1 MRGTRRF
8 LGLLSTLVIGVT
20 AAPAWSQQ
28 TNSSAANAS
37 DPALEERVLEE
48 VLVTARKREE
58 PLADVPISLVNFD
71 GGRLET
77 ANITRLD
84 ELQAF
89 VPNLSVTETG
99 IGNSLIIRGIGSG
112 ENQGFDQSVGTYVD
126 GIYRGRSQQSRM
138 PFLDMDHVEVLR
150 GPQSTLFG
158 MNSIAGAL
166 NIESARPTDTFDAG
180 FRAYYEP
187 DFGDLQ
193 LNGFLSGPLTDT
205 LSGRLAFQSRD
216 ADQWMRNLTLDRD
229 ESQID
234 ELALRG
240 ILAWQATPD
249 LELTFKLERSD
260 FDSEGR
266 LLEIVA
272 DNPAPAGPFT
282 GLNYAQILQLFGSD
296 PSVANNF
303 QDFQRSANGDSS
315 DNETEEYV
323 LTAIYSGWGDLTLT
337 SITGFSAYEFTELCD
352 CDFTGGNAFSALF
365 SEDFEQFSQELRLT
379 SPGGETL
386 DWLAGV
392 YFQDSSLNFFD
403 TLQVDGQSVLVP
415 VVDAL
420 AGPGAGALVANTGTP
435 RTLDQDADTFAVFG
449 EVNWS
454 INDQWRLNAGARFS
468 WDDKSARRQLTITNI
483 DGTPLPPPLEPF
495 VQGLYGALFNVSN
508 HDVAGDR
515 SESNFMPSLSLQYFA
530 SDDTMFYASYA
541 RGFKSGGF
549 DARSNNAPANG
560 GSFEYEEEQADA
572 FELGTKLTFA
582 GGRADLGAALFYTE
596 YDDLQVSTFDG
607 VLGFNVGN
615 AARAVTQGV
624 ELDGR
629 WLLSEHWLLSG
640 SLAWTDFE
648 FKEFE
653 GQCWFGRP
661 PDGSD
666 GINCDYAGLSN
677 LLTPEW
683 SGVLSASY
691 QNTFANGWGFDGR
704 LDVIYSDDYLLTANL
719 NPELTQDAYAR
730 LDLRLALQFPGEQ
743 WELALVAKNLGD
755 ETIYN
760 FGNETPLA
768 GSNFGAAG
776 FWALLEQPRTIAAQ
790 LSWRY

>member
-1 MRGTRRF
+1 MKLRNHLGGVLAVSIFAGAFAGSALAQSSVDVATR
-8 LGLLSTLVIGVT
+8 
-20 AAPAWSQQ
+20 P
-28 TNSSAANAS
+28 
-37 DPALEERVLEE
+37 VLEE

-58 PLADVPISLVNFD
+58 SLTDVPISLVNFD
-71 GGRLET
+71 GDRLEQT
-77 ANITRLD
+77 NLSRLD

-112 ENQGFDQSVGTYVD
+112 ENQGFDQSVGTFVD
-126 GIYRGRSQQSRM
+126 GIFRGRSQQSRM
-138 PFLDMDHVEVLR
+138 PFMDLDHVEVLR

-166 NIESARPTDTFDAG
+166 NIKTAQPTDGFDAG
-180 FRAYYEP
+180 FRSYYEP

-193 LNGFLSGPLTDT
+193 LNGFVSGPLSGS
-205 LSGRLAFQSRD
+205 LSGRLAVQWRD
-216 ADQWMRNLTLDRD
+216 ADQWMNNLTLDRD
-229 ESQID
+229 ETQLE

-240 ILAWQATPD
+240 TLAWEATPE
-249 LELTFKLERSD
+249 LELTLKLERSD
-260 FDSEGR
+260 FDSVGR
-266 LLEIVA
+266 VLEIVA
-272 DNPAPAGPFT
+272 DNPAPAGPFA

-296 PSVANNF
+296 SSVAINF
-303 QDFQRSANGDSS
+303 QDYQRSSNGDTS

-323 LTAIYSGWGDLTLT
+323 LTARYRGWGDLTLT

-365 SEDFEQFSQELRLT
+365 SEDYEQFSQELRLN

-386 DWLAGV
+386 DWLVGV
-392 YFQDSSLNFFD
+392 YFQDSSLDFFD
-403 TLQVDGQSVLVP
+403 TLQVDGQSILIP

-454 INDQWRLNAGARFS
+454 ITERWRLNAGARFS
-468 WDDKSARRQLTITNI
+468 WDDKSARRQLTITAI
-483 DGTPLPPPLEPF
+483 DGSPLPPPLEPF

-508 HDVAGDR
+508 HDVSGDR

-530 SDDTMFYASYA
+530 GDDAMFYASYA

-560 GSFEYEEEQADA
+560 GSFEFEEEQADS
-572 FELGTKLTFA
+572 FEIGTRLTFA
-582 GGRADLGAALFYTE
+582 DGRADMGAALFYTE

-615 AARAVTQGV
+615 AARAVTRGF

-629 WLLSEHWLLSG
+629 WLLNDQWLLSG

-666 GINCDYAGLSN
+666 GINCNYAGQTN

-691 QNTFANGWGFDGR
+691 NNRFSNGWGFNGR
-704 LDVIYSDDYLLTANL
+704 LDLIYSDDYLLTANL
-719 NPELTQDAYAR
+719 NPELTQGAYTR
-730 LDLRLALQFPGEQ
+730 LDLRLALQFPGER
-743 WELALVAKNLGD
+743 WELALVGKNLTD
-755 ETIYN
+755 EVIYN

-776 FWALLEQPRTIAAQ
+776 FWAMLEQPRTIAAQ